1 VSRGISCGS
10 FDLEVIPVQKWVS
23 YNANP
28 DGDRVGDCVIRAL
41 SAALG
46 KTWEETY
53 VGVCV
58 QGFLMRDMPS
68 ADRVWGAFL
77 RSQGFRRHLIDADP
91 ADCYTVRDFC
101 EDHPDG
107 EYILAI
113 SGHVVFVRNGCYMD
127 SWDSG
132 SEVPVFY
139 WERSDNA

>member
-1 VSRGISCGS
+1 MRAEIRGISCGS
-10 FDLEVIPVQKWVS
+10 FDLEVIPVQRYVS

-28 DGDRVGDCVIRAL
+28 DGDRVGDCVVRAI

-46 KTWEETY
+46 KSWEETY
-53 VGVCV
+53 VGLCV

-68 ADRVWGAFL
+68 ADRVWGTFL
-77 RSQGFRRHLIDADP
+77 RSQGFRRSLVDADC

-101 EDHPDG
+101 GDHPAG

-113 SGHVVFVRNGCYMD
+113 SGHVVFVRDGMYYD

-132 SEVPVFY
+132 GEVPVYY
-139 WERSDNA
+139 WERG